1 MQRNRQEADVTS
13 NTAMLEQSAIR
24 RRLSHDLRAS
34 MFNIEGFLDE
44 LKLVVNELEKLIAEN
59 NGELPQP
66 FVDKALTMLHS
77 DANDCIGCLDVATQQ
92 LQERIDLMTL
102 SVEAPTE

>member
-1 MQRNRQEADVTS
+1 MPHNARGTDVTS

-59 NGELPQP
+59 GGELPQS
-66 FVDKALTMLHS
+66 FVDSALSMLQNDAS
-77 DANDCIGCLDVATQQ
+77 DCLGCLDVATHQ

>member
-1 MQRNRQEADVTS
+1 MLHKRQETEVTS

-44 LKLVVNELEKLIAEN
+44 LKLVVSELEKLIAEN
-59 NGELPQP
+59 NGELPQS
-66 FVDKALTMLHS
+66 FVDQALTMLQN
-77 DANDCIGCLDVATQQ
+77 DASDCIGCLDIATVQ

>member
-1 MQRNRQEADVTS
+1 MKAIDATS
-13 NTAMLEQSAIR
+13 NSAMLEQSAIR

-44 LKLVVNELEKLIAEN
+44 LKLVVCDLEKLISDHQE
-59 NGELPQP
+59 ELPESFSASAMTILQG
-66 FVDKALTMLHS
+66 
-77 DANDCIGCLDVATQQ
+77 DARDCFNCLDTATVQ